1 MADRISSLPDEV
13 LGYILSFLSSK
24 LSVST
29 SIFSKRVL
37 KLHSVTLWVF
47 SSADLPLL
55 KVLHLC
61 SIKIFDGNH
70 VHQIL
75 SACLNVEDL
84 KIEDVYIPVFG
95 GYEDIN
101 QFKRLPNLLR
111 AVIDKNVVPLEVVGN
126 VQFLSLNIKAYEK
139 INEPIPTFHHLTQL
153 EVRSNFYNHLNPT
166 IHWHDVFEVVKH
178 CLKLRNLSI
187 DVGSFQSPPSIDDCA
202 FLRCVPRSISM
213 NLKTCILNK
222 YTGAHWELE
231 FAKYIM
237 ENAKFLKDMVICSD
251 TNKEVNK
258 LDTIKELSL
267 CSKLS
272 PACNLS
278 FTTFEDVYCFS
289 SSSECFCF

>member
-1 MADRISSLPDEV
+1 M
-13 LGYILSFLSSK
+13 
-24 LSVST
+24 
-29 SIFSKRVL
+29 
-37 KLHSVTLWVF
+37 
-47 SSADLPLL
+47 
-55 KVLHLC
+55 
-61 SIKIFDGNH
+61 
-70 VHQIL
+70 
-75 SACLNVEDL
+75 
-84 KIEDVYIPVFG
+84 
-95 GYEDIN
+95 
-101 QFKRLPNLLR
+101 
-111 AVIDKNVVPLEVVGN
+111 
-126 VQFLSLNIKAYEK
+126 
-139 INEPIPTFHHLTQL
+139 
-153 EVRSNFYNHLNPT
+153 
-166 IHWHDVFEVVKH
+166 FEVVKH

-187 DVGSFQSPPSIDDCA
+187 DVVSWIISFFIIYFLIFLFILLCFHCWQGSFQSPPSIDDCA